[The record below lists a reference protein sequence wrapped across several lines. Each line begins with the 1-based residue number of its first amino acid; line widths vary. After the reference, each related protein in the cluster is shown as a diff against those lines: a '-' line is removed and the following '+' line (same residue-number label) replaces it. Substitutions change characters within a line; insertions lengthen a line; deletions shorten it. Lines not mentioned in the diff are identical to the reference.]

1 MVGEPQIYPRKSSK
15 LKRLSKT
22 PKMKRNPNE
31 EEPKQA
37 QVPEV
42 WREICKRER
51 ASGTHTLAAGGKELD
66 GIGRKVFRTTVHQRI
81 W

>member
-1 MVGEPQIYPRKSSK
+1 
-15 LKRLSKT
+15 
-22 PKMKRNPNE
+22 MKRNPNE
-31 EEPKQA
+31 EEPKA
-37 QVPEV
+37 QVEV

>member
-1 MVGEPQIYPRKSSK
+1 
-15 LKRLSKT
+15 
-22 PKMKRNPNE
+22 MKRNPNE
-31 EEPKQA
+31 EEPKA
-37 QVPEV
+37 QVEV

-51 ASGTHTLAAGGKELD
+51 ASGTHTLAAGDKELD